1 MNKKCFIAIDG
12 LDGSGK
18 QTQSVLLCEWLE
30 KMGRDYRYLTF
41 PTYDSENSALVS
53 RYLRGDFGDD
63 PDAVNPYIASSFFAV
78 DRVSSFLLDWKKD
91 YDADRII
98 VANRYTTANAVHQ
111 LSKLPEEE
119 WDGFLEWLFNYE
131 FELLGLPVPTTVIY
145 LCLDPAV
152 SDRLIENRCL
162 ISGASKDIHEK
173 SKAHLQKSYKA
184 ARYAAEK
191 LGWITV
197 ECAENGVMR
206 SIDDIQNELKG
217 ILKEKYE
224 L

>member
-78 DRVSSFLLDWKKD
+78 DRVSSFLLDWK
-91 YDADRII
+91 RI
-98 VANRYTTANAVHQ
+98 T
-111 LSKLPEEE
+111 
-119 WDGFLEWLFNYE
+119 
-131 FELLGLPVPTTVIY
+131 
-145 LCLDPAV
+145 
-152 SDRLIENRCL
+152 
-162 ISGASKDIHEK
+162 
-173 SKAHLQKSYKA
+173 
-184 ARYAAEK
+184 
-191 LGWITV
+191 
-197 ECAENGVMR
+197 MR
-206 SIDDIQNELKG
+206 TESL
-217 ILKEKYE
+217 
-224 L
+224 

>member
-1 MNKKCFIAIDG
+1 M
-12 LDGSGK
+12 
-18 QTQSVLLCEWLE
+18 
-30 KMGRDYRYLTF
+30 
-41 PTYDSENSALVS
+41 
-53 RYLRGDFGDD
+53 
-63 PDAVNPYIASSFFAV
+63 
-78 DRVSSFLLDWKKD
+78 
-91 YDADRII
+91 
-98 VANRYTTANAVHQ
+98 HQ